1 MINFILAAVL
11 SGGFQPAPCAV
22 DGVPADFE
30 AQQRIECGWISV
42 ERRPEA
48 PDGRTIRLFAARIRA
63 SGDGP
68 VGDPVLYINGGPG
81 IATIDSLIPALP
93 QSRSLAVLRQGRDLI
108 LFDQRGSGRSEERL
122 CPHLGARLNAIEG
135 QGLDP
140 EAEEEATRVAYR
152 ACRDAATA
160 AGYDVDA
167 YTTSATV
174 ADLEAVRRA
183 FGISR
188 WNLASVSYGALVAMH
203 AMRTHPATI
212 RSVILS
218 SPYPPNSAAW
228 AEQESSTA
236 AGYAAIDRACSA
248 QPACRERFGALLPK
262 LEAVVLRLE
271 RAPLRVG
278 DRLISGRLFAQALWP
293 MAVQSPLVRFVPLA
307 IDRAYSGDNV
317 LIGRMVAAFASGN
330 AFGGSSPAQGFAI
343 SCHES
348 GRTEAFYARA
358 RSLYPGLVSP
368 APNDS
373 WDRLCASYRPG
384 FAEPEFFAP
393 IASDIPTLIFAGTL
407 DPATPLVDA
416 LHASRFLTR
425 STFVQV
431 DGASH
436 APLGRDD
443 CTRSIA
449 TAFLAE
455 PTVAPSLA
463 CLATREPL
471 QFALDGLEEV
481 LPTP

>member
-1 MINFILAAVL
+1 MISLILAAAV
-11 SGGFQPAPCAV
+11 SGGFQPAPCAIE
-22 DGVPADFE
+22 GVSAEVE
-30 AQQRIECGWISV
+30 AQQRIECGWVSV
-42 ERRPEA
+42 ERHPEA

-63 SGDGP
+63 LGHGP
-68 VGDPVLYINGGPG
+68 LGDPVVYINGGPG
-81 IATIDSLIPALP
+81 IATVDSLVPALP
-93 QSRSLAVLRQGRDLI
+93 QSRSLALLREGRDLI

-122 CPHLGARLNAIEG
+122 CPELGARLNAIEA

-152 ACRDAATA
+152 ACRAAATV
-160 AGYDVDA
+160 AGFDVDA

-183 FGISR
+183 FGIRR

-218 SPYPPNSAAW
+218 SPYPPNSASW

-236 AGYAAIDRACSA
+236 AGYAAIDRACTA

-271 RAPLRVG
+271 RAPLRIG
-278 DRLISGRLFAQALWP
+278 DRRITGRLFAQALWP
-293 MAVQSPLVRFVPLA
+293 MAVQSTMLRFVPLA
-307 IDRAYSGDNV
+307 IDGAHSGDNV
-317 LIGRMVAAFASGN
+317 LIGRLVAAFASGD
-330 AFGGSSPAQGFAI
+330 AFGESSPAQGYAI

-348 GRTEAFYARA
+348 GRTEPFYARA
-358 RSLYPGLVSP
+358 RSLYPGLVSS
-368 APNDS
+368 APDDS
-373 WDRLCASYRPG
+373 WDRLCAAYRPG
-384 FAEPEFFAP
+384 FARPEFFAP
-393 IASDIPTLIFAGTL
+393 VASDIPTLIFAGTL

-416 LHASRFLTR
+416 LHATRFLTR

-436 APLGRDD
+436 APLGRDE

-449 TAFLAE
+449 AAFLAE
-455 PTVAPSLA
+455 PTAAPSLD

-471 QFALDGLEEV
+471 QFALDGLEAA
-481 LPTP
+481 LPPE